1 MLGRKLFGALVA
13 IAGLISVAGSATAQ
27 NYPDRQI
34 NWIVPFGAGGGSDII
49 ARTVAEELSK
59 ALGQPIV
66 VETRPGA
73 NGAIGSAAVAKA
85 NPDGYT
91 LLSTATSTFALN
103 PNLMKDLPYDQLRD
117 FTAVAPYARGLWM
130 LIVNTKSGIKTMD
143 DFVKKAKENP
153 GQLNFGFWTSNVLVT
168 GVAVGKAA
176 GFDFKRVPYKG
187 AVEATTD
194 LVAGRIDFLFMDV
207 NGAKAFMDSGDLRA
221 IAVTTANRVKIY
233 PDLPTMTELG
243 YPVVSDAVI
252 GLFAPI
258 KTPRPI
264 IEKLNAEIA
273 KVVTTSKSVRDRLLA
288 LGLEPLTMTPAE
300 MDAFVRSEIDRW
312 GAMVKQAG
320 LEKE

>member
-1 MLGRKLFGALVA
+1 MPGRKAWYLLVTLVGLLGAWPA
-13 IAGLISVAGSATAQ
+13 SAQ
-27 NYPDRQI
+27 NYPERQI

-59 ALGQPIV
+59 ALGQAIV
-66 VETRPGA
+66 VEARPGA
-73 NGAIGSAAVAKA
+73 NGSIGSAAVAKA
-85 NPDGYT
+85 NPDGYL

-117 FTAVAPYARGLWM
+117 FAAVAPYARGLWM
-130 LIVNTKSGIKTMD
+130 LIVNTKSGVKTMA
-143 DFVKKAKENP
+143 DFVKLAKDKQ

-176 GFDFKRVPYKG
+176 GFEFKRVPYKG

-233 PDLPTMTELG
+233 PELPTMTELG

-264 IEKLNAEIA
+264 IDKLNAEIT
-273 KVVTTSKSVRDRLLA
+273 KVVSTSKSVRDRLA
-288 LGLEPLTMTPAE
+288 SLGLEPLTMTPQE

-312 GAMVKQAG
+312 GLMVKQAG